1 MSNPSKGGRDTGMCE
16 LARQYDFENW
26 SGKSVTD
33 IDTAR
38 IEVAIYGAI
47 ADSKIEV
54 FQRDLTT
61 GCASVGWKH
70 DHPMILWTVAIY
82 ANIFPVCEM
91 PREVR
96 RYDGPIH
103 FAGPS
108 IALKQSKFKLFWNDR
123 DLVCLALKRTKTP
136 DYPVGP
142 AGQRSGLRPYQGW

>member
-1 MSNPSKGGRDTGMCE
+1 MCE

-26 SGKSVTD
+26 SGRSVTD
-33 IDTAR
+33 NDAAR
-38 IEVAIYGAI
+38 IEVAIHEAI

-70 DHPMILWTVAIY
+70 DHPMTLWTVAIY
-82 ANIFPVCEM
+82 ANIFPVCKM

-96 RYDGPIH
+96 RSDGLIH

-108 IALKQSKFKLFWNDR
+108 IALKQSKFKPFWNDR
-123 DLVCLALKRTKTP
+123 DLVCLALKRTKAP
-136 DYPVGP
+136 GFPAGP
-142 AGQRSGLRPYQGW
+142 TGQRSGLRPYQGW

>member
-1 MSNPSKGGRDTGMCE
+1 MNSPSKGWRDAEMCE
-16 LARQYDFENW
+16 LARRYDFENW
-26 SGKSVTD
+26 SGRSVTD
-33 IDTAR
+33 DDAAR
-38 IEVAIYGAI
+38 IEVAIYEAV

-70 DHPMILWTVAIY
+70 DHPMTLWTVAIY

-96 RYDGPIH
+96 RSDGLIH

-108 IALKQSKFKLFWNDR
+108 IALKKSKFKLFWNDR
-123 DLVCLALKRTKTP
+123 DLVCLALKRTLAP
-136 DYPVGP
+136 DYPAGP